1 MLLRENEQ
9 RLCRN
14 KRAGTINEFVQS
26 VPTRTPRLLREYV
39 NAPCF
44 IFSCFR
50 TEAIHINLDALFF
63 GELRLAP
70 SVSAF
75 TQNSMGEERPALGC
89 LLTKD

>member
-1 MLLRENEQ
+1 MRRRTHCLLH
-9 RLCRN
+9 
-14 KRAGTINEFVQS
+14 
-26 VPTRTPRLLREYV
+26 EYV

-44 IFSCFR
+44 IFSRFR
-50 TEAIHINLDALFF
+50 TKAIHINLDALFF

-75 TQNSMGEERPALGC
+75 TQNSMGEERPTLRC

>member
-1 MLLRENEQ
+1 MQ
-9 RLCRN
+9 RA
-14 KRAGTINEFVQS
+14 RA
-26 VPTRTPRLLREYV
+26 PCLLREYV

-50 TEAIHINLDALFF
+50 TKAIHINLDTLFF

-75 TQNSMGEERPALGC
+75 TQNSMGEERPTPPLSPDKG
-89 LLTKD
+89 LKKK